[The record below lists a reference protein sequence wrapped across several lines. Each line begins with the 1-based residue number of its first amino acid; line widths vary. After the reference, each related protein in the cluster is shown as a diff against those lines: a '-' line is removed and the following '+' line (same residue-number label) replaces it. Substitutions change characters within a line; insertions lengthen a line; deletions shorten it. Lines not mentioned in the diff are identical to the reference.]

1 MRILLIRHGQSRG
14 NVDEAAYITEGDH
27 KVGLCDLGW
36 KQAIAAGGFLKS
48 YFPKTDTVDWPTLYL
63 SSYQRTQETL
73 RGILHGIDGAIEGSP
88 KIYEDPR
95 LIEKFFGA
103 TNHINNPEGIVDPH
117 FASEMTKLSKAVYAK
132 DPFTARN
139 LFGDS
144 SKDALTT
151 MKGFIDG
158 TLSRDVS
165 EGKHDFMF
173 VMHGATIQ
181 AFLMSWA
188 HLPMLAK
195 SKLKNPG
202 NLDII
207 SIEGT
212 PKNWKIRKIY
222 DGQRMQPVNE
232 AVVDHIKLLTVDTLP
247 PIPEAFQ

>member
-88 KIYEDPR
+88 KIYE
-95 LIEKFFGA
+95 E
-103 TNHINNPEGIVDPH
+103 
-117 FASEMTKLSKAVYAK
+117 TKLSKAVYAK

-212 PKNWKIRKIY
+212 PKNWEIRKIY

>member
-48 YFPKTDTVDWPTLYL
+48 YFPKTDT
-63 SSYQRTQETL
+63 E
-73 RGILHGIDGAIEGSP
+73 
-88 KIYEDPR
+88 
-95 LIEKFFGA
+95 
-103 TNHINNPEGIVDPH
+103 
-117 FASEMTKLSKAVYAK
+117 AVYAK

-212 PKNWKIRKIY
+212 PKNWEIRKIY